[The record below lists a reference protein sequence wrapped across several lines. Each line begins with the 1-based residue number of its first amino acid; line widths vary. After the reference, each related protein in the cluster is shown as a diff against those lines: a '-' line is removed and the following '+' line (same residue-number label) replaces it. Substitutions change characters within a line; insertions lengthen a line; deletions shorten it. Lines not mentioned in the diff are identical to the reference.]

1 MKNIDKNTYIRL
13 RKKYGSRSN
22 ADFAEL
28 LNNDYQTRNGKK
40 FNKKLVESRNQKY
53 GLKGLGD
60 QRFQPKTKEEIIKLA
75 TPQQLEFYKATKDFQ
90 AFKDRVLHR
99 QYDLNREPRS
109 KAYRKKIRDNYIKRI
124 GIKQYRA
131 DAAARMRRLRK
142 KRSNLK

>member
-1 MKNIDKNTYIRL
+1 M
-13 RKKYGSRSN
+13 SN

-53 GLKGLGD
+53 NLKGLGD

-75 TPQQLEFYKATKDFQ
+75 TPQQLEFYKKTKDFQ
-90 AFKDRVLHR
+90 TFKDRVLHR
-99 QYDLNREPRS
+99 QYDLQREPRS

-131 DAAARMRRLRK
+131 DAAVRMRKLRK
-142 KRSNLK
+142 KREKI